1 MFFMESSAGSNGHL
15 DKWKRTKTRT
25 SISAVFTSC
34 WNMVRNFIRKKR
46 RYRASFT
53 IEATFVLGVVMV
65 CVCGLIRYAY
75 ETHDTVTG
83 TMILEE
89 VLLQAQRIEDVDG
102 VVERSEQY
110 RLEAYG
116 EELGN
121 PRLWLGPYNL
131 DLQLNDGTIKG
142 KADAGEWSQEMEMGR
157 FRPGD
162 TLLNFEVLKELEK
175 EWKNDGSGIQAGDE
189 PELYGDTSG
198 DIRE

>member
-1 MFFMESSAGSNGHL
+1 
-15 DKWKRTKTRT
+15 
-25 SISAVFTSC
+25 
-34 WNMVRNFIRKKR
+34 
-46 RYRASFT
+46 
-53 IEATFVLGVVMV
+53 MV

-75 ETHDTVTG
+75 HTHDTVTG

-102 VVERSEQY
+102 VFERSEQH

-121 PRLWLGPYNL
+121 PRLWLGTYNL
-131 DLQLNDGTIKG
+131 DLQLKDGTIKG
-142 KADAGEWSQEMEMGR
+142 KAAAGEWSQEMEMR
-157 FRPGD
+157 QFRPGD
-162 TLLNFEVLKELEK
+162 TLLNFEALKELEK